1 MAYNWVKTMVG
12 AVLIINFAVPLYAVV
27 SNRHLWDEP
36 MAVLAGNMAFAMALD
51 GLTIMPVGIYDL
63 IELDSVGLCRSLQ
76 YLGFGFGITFKA
88 GHLCMAV
95 DQYVAVS
102 HPLRHCTIMARA
114 LPWLGAGVQFIFGI
128 FAYIFDLETFA
139 ASTVDSTNAT
149 LVFPECR
156 WESALAD
163 VYTILF
169 EFELLSLSL
178 ATAGLLT
185 YTGVAGHRIKQELVR
200 TQQQRQG
207 RLFDDPDDEK
217 FLDNYRA
224 FKKVMAVLSLTVT
237 LDIVA
242 PIIRLVH
249 RRHPMPKLAGF
260 LHQVRLFGFI
270 FEGWAYGLLNEKLR
284 ATYKKTLCGTCRRP
298 RNVSP
303 ARAQPAPQT

>member
-1 MAYNWVKTMVG
+1 MAYNWVKTIVG

-36 MAVLAGNMAFAMALD
+36 MAVPAGNMAFAMALD
-51 GLTIMPVGIYDL
+51 GLTIMLVGIYDL

-88 GHLCMAV
+88 GHLSMAV
-95 DQYVAVS
+95 DQYVAVF
-102 HPLRHCTIMARA
+102 HPLRHYTIMARA
-114 LPWLGAGVQFIFGI
+114 LPWLLSTAWLGAGAQFIFGI
-128 FAYIFDLETFA
+128 FAHTFDLETFA

-156 WESALAD
+156 WENALAD

-169 EFELLSLSL
+169 EFELLSFSL

-185 YTGVAGHRIKQELVR
+185 YTGEAGHRIKQELVR

-237 LDIVA
+237 LDI
-242 PIIRLVH
+242 
-249 RRHPMPKLAGF
+249 
-260 LHQVRLFGFI
+260 
-270 FEGWAYGLLNEKLR
+270 
-284 ATYKKTLCGTCRRP
+284 
-298 RNVSP
+298 
-303 ARAQPAPQT
+303 